1 MTIDILQNFLVF
13 LNNQKRNVEDLE
25 TFFEKSYGSL
35 AELRSVN
42 RTLTKLCRDMI
53 EQQVQAQ
60 GKTQEAFQKKTDL

>member
-13 LNNQKRNVEDLE
+13 LNNQKRNSEDLE

-42 RTLTKLCRDMI
+42 RTLTKLCHDLI
-53 EQQVQAQ
+53 EQEQAL
-60 GKTQEAFQKKTDL
+60 QKKNGL